1 MTRRWRRAPLAAALA
16 LAAAP
21 APHAADDC
29 SVDAMLVFDGS
40 GSMSEV
46 GFNEMEEPRIFEARR
61 AVRRAIP
68 RVAAH
73 RRVGLIVYGPGGG
86 RGSDAC
92 ANLDL
97 RFRPMADAA
106 GSIVAAV
113 EGLVPDGETPLT
125 DAVALAATVLDYRA
139 RPGVV
144 VLVTDGKET
153 CDGAPCQLAARL
165 AAEGADLTV
174 HVIGFKVRDSFF
186 TWESQADG
194 GAAGAQTVARCLADR
209 TGGRYYGAETADDLA
224 EALDDALGCPVIGRL
239 GGGPA
244 RDPRGAVWRQ

>member
-1 MTRRWRRAPLAAALA
+1 MRLRLALLAAALA
-16 LAAAP
+16 LPTTP
-21 APHAADDC
+21 APRASDEC

-46 GFNEMEEPRIFEARR
+46 GFNEMNEPRIFEARR

-68 RVAAH
+68 RVAAV
-73 RRVGLIVYGPGGG
+73 RKVGLIVYGPGGDQG
-86 RGSDAC
+86 PGAC

-106 GSIVAAV
+106 GPIVAAV

-125 DAVALAATVLDYRA
+125 DAVALAATVLDYRE

-153 CDGAPCQLAARL
+153 CDGAPCQLAAEL
-165 AAEGADLTV
+165 AADGADLTV
-174 HVIGFKVRDSFF
+174 HVIGFKVRDRFF
-186 TWESQADG
+186 TWQSQADG

-209 TGGRYYGAETADDLA
+209 TGGQYYGPETADELA

-239 GGGPA
+239 G
-244 RDPRGAVWRQ
+244 